1 MIPDCI
7 IYYGVIEILIKLVS
21 AIDQQ
26 IFDLC
31 QLKSLML
38 SMINSFHINFV
49 KNQLK
54 DHSIPQPPQY
64 ISFTK
69 DTRICMMA
77 LLLPWQDQG

>member
-38 SMINSFHINFV
+38 SMINSFHI
-49 KNQLK
+49 K
-54 DHSIPQPPQY
+54 
-64 ISFTK
+64 
-69 DTRICMMA
+69 
-77 LLLPWQDQG
+77 